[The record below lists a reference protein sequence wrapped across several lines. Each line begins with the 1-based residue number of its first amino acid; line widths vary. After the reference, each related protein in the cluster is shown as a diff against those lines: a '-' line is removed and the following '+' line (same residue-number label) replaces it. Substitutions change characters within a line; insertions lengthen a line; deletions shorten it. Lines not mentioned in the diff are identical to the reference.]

1 MSRKQMNK
9 MEAKKYRWKSWIS
22 SERFNFTKK
31 ITHDSVVNALQEF
44 LVVPWY
50 LILTGKSRVALKE
63 YTKNPLASPF
73 IRGYL
78 NDLPDLFHR
87 NGSFFGP
94 KIILGALLV
103 EFQKDTLVNFKAA
116 TKIYS
121 KHGLNIWN
129 PVQPPSGA
137 QRNYL
142 AWPPM
147 KRQVLKYFVTPR
159 IKKFVEKDIS
169 HAIFIQLGLDPFLTR
184 RLEDYTL

>member
-1 MSRKQMNK
+1 MNK
-9 MEAKKYRWKSWIS
+9 KEAKKYRWERWLA

-31 ITHDSVVNALQEF
+31 ITHDSVVNALQEL

-50 LILTGKSRVALKE
+50 LILTGKSRAALKK
-63 YTKNPLASPF
+63 YSKNPLESPF
-73 IRGYL
+73 IRDYL
-78 NDLPDLFHR
+78 NDLPTSFHR

-94 KIILGALLV
+94 KIIVGALLA
-103 EFQKDTLVNFKAA
+103 EFQKDTLANFKAA

-121 KHGLNIWN
+121 KQGLNIWN
-129 PVQPPSGA
+129 PIQPPSGA

-147 KRQVLKYFVTPR
+147 KRQVLKSFVTPR

-169 HAIFIQLGLDPFLTR
+169 HAIFLQLGLDPFLTR
-184 RLEDYTL
+184 KLEDYVV

>member
-9 MEAKKYRWKSWIS
+9 KEAKKYRWERWLA

-31 ITHDSVVNALQEF
+31 VNQNSVVDALQEL

-50 LILTGKSRVALKE
+50 LILTGKSRTALKK
-63 YTKNPLASPF
+63 YSKNPLKSSF
-73 IRGYL
+73 IRNYQ
-78 NDLPDLFHR
+78 NNIPDPFHR
-87 NGSFFGP
+87 GESFFGP
-94 KIILGALLV
+94 KIIVGALLV
-103 EFQKDTLVNFKAA
+103 EFQKDTLANFKAV

-121 KHGLNIWN
+121 KQGLNIWN

-159 IKKFVEKDIS
+159 IKKVVKRDIN
-169 HAIFIQLGLDPFLTR
+169 HVVFMQLGLDPFLTR
-184 RLEDYTL
+184 KLENYVV